1 MSHSRQDQLQSSS
14 MSQNHAEDERR
25 ELRMWMRRR
34 QRERLAAYQKHR
46 ETLREREHK
55 PFSSSAA
62 VVRFSRLFIRVS
74 ITCCVFEISHSLC
87 YFFVLFSIQQPK
99 IERPVREAERRK
111 KSMYFI
117 YLIVVLKKCV
127 CLCKTI
133 SLDLL
138 GPCFLSSTT
147 RGPMKLFLWS
157 VTFLPLLHPH

>member
-74 ITCCVFEISHSLC
+74 ITCGVFEISHSLC

>member
-1 MSHSRQDQLQSSS
+1 MVVKLLHSL
-14 MSQNHAEDERR
+14 H
-25 ELRMWMRRR
+25 LFV
-34 QRERLAAYQKHR
+34 
-46 ETLREREHK
+46 TLREREHK

-99 IERPVREAERRK
+99 IERPVRE
-111 KSMYFI
+111 
-117 YLIVVLKKCV
+117 KCV